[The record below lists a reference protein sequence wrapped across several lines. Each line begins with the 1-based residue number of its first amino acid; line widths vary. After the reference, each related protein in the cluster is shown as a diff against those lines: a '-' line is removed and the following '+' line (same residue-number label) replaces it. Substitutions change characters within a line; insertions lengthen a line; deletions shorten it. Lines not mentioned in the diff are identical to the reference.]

1 MEENKMNKSELVDAI
16 AKETG
21 LSKKD
26 SDAAVKA
33 FVDTV
38 TKALKKKDKVQLV
51 GFGTFETVK
60 RAARNGKNPQTGATI
75 KIPASVAPKFKA
87 GKALKDAV
95 NKK

>member
-1 MEENKMNKSELVDAI
+1 MNKGELVDAI
-16 AKETG
+16 AKQTG

-26 SDAAVKA
+26 ADAAVKA
-33 FVDTV
+33 LTDSI
-38 TKALKKKDKVQLV
+38 TKALKKKGKVQLV

-87 GKALKDAV
+87 GKALKDLV

>member
-1 MEENKMNKSELVDAI
+1 MNKSELVDAI

>member
-1 MEENKMNKSELVDAI
+1 MNKSELVDAI

-75 KIPASVAPKFKA
+75 KIPASVAPKFTA

>member
-1 MEENKMNKSELVDAI
+1 MNKSELVDAI

-33 FVDTV
+33 LVDTV

>member
-1 MEENKMNKSELVDAI
+1 MNKGELVDAI
-16 AKETG
+16 AKQTG
-21 LSKKD
+21 LSKKAA
-26 SDAAVKA
+26 DAAVKA
-33 FVDTV
+33 LTDSI

-87 GKALKDAV
+87 GKALRDAV